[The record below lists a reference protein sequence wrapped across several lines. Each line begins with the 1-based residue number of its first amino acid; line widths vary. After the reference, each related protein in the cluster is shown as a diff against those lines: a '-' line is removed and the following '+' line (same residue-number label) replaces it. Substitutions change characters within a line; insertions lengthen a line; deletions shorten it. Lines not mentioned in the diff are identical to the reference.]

1 MLETKDSVGVDAA
14 FWGTKIYP
22 LRFTW
27 NGRRYEVKR
36 ITMKFERKN
45 AGRKYLCFAVDTGGM
60 LAELAF
66 DRTDLQ
72 WRLNGQSCM

>member
-1 MLETKDSVGVDAA
+1 MIDNTVGVDAA

-22 LRFTW
+22 IRFTW

-36 ITMKFERKN
+36 ITMKFERKDG
-45 AGRKYLCFAVDTGGM
+45 GRNYLCFAVDAGTM
-60 LAELAF
+60 MAELVL

-72 WRLNGQSCM
+72 WRLNDQSYM